1 MCCTGTR
8 RKNAEE
14 NFLHSADSRRLV
26 RLYFIAPDCIHPL
39 HCFWAPQSDM
49 NDSFPIRTINFSD
62 ATDKARHD
70 CLVQL
75 VEQMLEAKR
84 ELAQAR
90 ADRDRSYYE
99 NKCAALDRQIDR
111 LDDELYDLT
120 DEEIAIGEAS

>member
-1 MCCTGTR
+1 
-8 RKNAEE
+8 
-14 NFLHSADSRRLV
+14 
-26 RLYFIAPDCIHPL
+26 
-39 HCFWAPQSDM
+39 M